1 MLSSYL
7 PALVSGTP
15 AGALPF
21 LQIPD
26 GPTQTIDE
34 LQGASTISAMTAKCI
49 DPTGAVKSDVAINN
63 FIGTQALFKLGFLPS
78 TAFPCTYSDFV
89 TLHTMQVYETA
100 WDKNGLVTFTMQD
113 PLRYQVYQVFFF
125 GGPAFWAPGE
135 ATPPQPVGPNY
146 VTNQQPINTQNPLWL
161 QGNPIDI
168 YLAVMQNFIGIG
180 QSTTTQTSWQIYNPV
195 TGAGLINP
203 NPFIDVPTAL
213 SLKANYFAGDWM
225 EFKLTDAEVGKSFV
239 EDQICK
245 PLGLYSI
252 VRSTGQISLK
262 TMKSPPSTTPI
273 YISNAQIIGIPDM
286 KREKPIN
293 VVRWRIDAT
302 RDNVNNNTSAKNFDT
317 SWVFW
322 NPTSI
327 LRYGQQYITQV
338 ESKGLRANRGGMQ
351 KGSLYSN
358 RVFSR
363 HAFGTPRYS
372 FDCSFSFIGVE
383 LADYVNITH
392 PAMLDFTTGTLGMR
406 NVMCEVVNRQP
417 HYDKGYMH
425 LEVLDT
431 RFMNLTTPPSLIGT
445 GTIGSAT
452 IF

>member
-7 PALVSGTP
+7 PSLVSGTP
-15 AGALPF
+15 TGTLPF

-26 GPTQTIDE
+26 GPTQQIDE
-34 LQGASTISAMTAKCI
+34 LQGASTISAMVAKCI
-49 DPTGAVKSDVAINN
+49 DPTGQVKSNIAINN
-63 FIGTQALFKLGFLPS
+63 FIGTQAIFKLGFLPS
-78 TAFPCTYSDFV
+78 TAFPCAYSDFE

-125 GGPAFWAPGE
+125 GGPAFWAPGD
-135 ATPPQPVGPNY
+135 ATPPQPAGPNF
-146 VTNQQPINTQNPLWL
+146 VTNQQPISTQNPLWL

-180 QSTTTQTSWQIYNPV
+180 QSSTTQTSWQIYNPT
-195 TGAGLINP
+195 TGSGLINP

-213 SLKANYFAGDWM
+213 SLKTNYFAGDWM
-225 EFKLTDAEVGKSFV
+225 EFKMTDAEIGKSFV

-273 YISNAQIIGIPDM
+273 YISNAQIKGIPDM

-302 RDNVNNNTSAKNFDT
+302 QENVNNNTASKQFDK
-317 SWVFW
+317 SWTFW

-338 ESKGLRANRGGMQ
+338 ESKGLRSNRGGMQ
-351 KGSLYSN
+351 KGSLYAN
-358 RVFSR
+358 RVFRR
-363 HAFGTPRYS
+363 HAFGTPRYT
-372 FDCSFSFIGVE
+372 FDCAFSYIGVE

-392 PAMLDFTTGTLGMR
+392 PTMIDFETGLLGIR
-406 NVMCEVVNRQP
+406 NVVCEVVNRQP
-417 HYDKGYMH
+417 HYDKGLMS

-431 RFMNLTTPPSLIGT
+431 RFMDLTTPSLIDT
-445 GTIGSAT
+445 GTIGSAL